1 MRYVRGG
8 RAKSF
13 QDTNEQLIKVNRDI
27 HESKGVNVV
36 FDILPIGYNGL
47 ITLLRVGKILA
58 MDHDLSSR
66 RRGICLL
73 ESSPRKLRSSR
84 GRDKLH

>member
-1 MRYVRGG
+1 MG
-8 RAKSF
+8 
-13 QDTNEQLIKVNRDI
+13 I
-27 HESKGVNVV
+27 HESKRVNVV
-36 FDILPIGYNGL
+36 FDILHIGCNGS

-58 MDHDLSSR
+58 MDHDPSSR

-73 ESSPRKLRSSR
+73 ESSPRNSRSGG